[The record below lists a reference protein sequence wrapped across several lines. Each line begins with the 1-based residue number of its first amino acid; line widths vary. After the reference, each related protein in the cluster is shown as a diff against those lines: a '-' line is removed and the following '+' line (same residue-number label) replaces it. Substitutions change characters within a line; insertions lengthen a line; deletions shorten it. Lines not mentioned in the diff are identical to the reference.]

1 MIVGGLTL
9 SNHFDAVWD
18 SIVKDFYFNPE
29 GAYAGVAFMLPNE
42 ERQKRLDVLA
52 TYPFDEIWG
61 MEEGEHPLDHDG
73 TLYFQM
79 KDNTYHLPNV
89 MHSLKAFH
97 RNPPSNRY
105 WGIDPTPFQR
115 GGSHFRQHPRDFNNM
130 GIGVNLGN
138 APHDFEDA
146 LRYINENIE
155 HEEIHRGTVPELDR
169 EGLDPNDSA
178 YERIVHA
185 LMEAAR

>member
-1 MIVGGLTL
+1 MSSFGV
-9 SNHFDAVWD
+9 AWD

-29 GAYAGVAFMLPNE
+29 GAYDGVAFMLPDE

-61 MEEGEHPLDHDG
+61 KDEFEHPLDLDG
-73 TLYFQM
+73 ELYYEM
-79 KDNTYHLPNV
+79 KRNQYHLPNV
-89 MHSLKAFH
+89 MHDIKAF
-97 RNPPSNRY
+97 NR
-105 WGIDPTPFQR
+105 GSTPYGPQAFQR

-130 GIGVNLGN
+130 GIGINLGN
-138 APHDFEDA
+138 APHDFDDA
-146 LRYINENIE
+146 LRYINENVE
-155 HEEIHRGTVPELDR
+155 HEEIHRGTVPELQR
-169 EGLDPNDSA
+169 EGINSRNPA